1 MSRHPEFRYGWTL
14 RRTAL
19 PFAGCLVFCWLA
31 RILFSREEPSLTL
44 SGREASEAHR
54 NTCLKELAL
63 RNHSTEASSR
73 RGSSCSSCHPAGTPL
88 TGVTKK
94 QHYRVLELYPSKDAL
109 RLLGLRHTWMLELSS
124 TTGNGGP
131 LQSPKRP
138 PPGGDISWGAIN
150 NCPPLCHI
158 S

>member
-94 QHYRVLELYPSKDAL
+94 QHYRVLEV
-109 RLLGLRHTWMLELSS
+109 RTLL
-124 TTGNGGP
+124 
-131 LQSPKRP
+131 KREAQEP
-138 PPGGDISWGAIN
+138 VAKGPGGQGLCWVCMKEPGA
-150 NCPPLCHI
+150 
-158 S
+158 